1 MHAPLDL
8 ICNAEVRG
16 SIPSAPPLGG
26 YGQYYGGSI
35 YNLKLSKRTEDGIDH
50 VTKGNA
56 EALAQM
62 FQSGIRNTPYI
73 KKRLF
78 GERQIS
84 IRDLTKTKETL
95 TLNALDGSFA
105 AQEKKKLIEIF
116 FGLDEKNL
124 DEKTLLRRQTLT
136 QLISIRVISPA

>member
-1 MHAPLDL
+1 MVKPA
-8 ICNAEVRG
+8 
-16 SIPSAPPLGG
+16 
-26 YGQYYGGSI
+26 
-35 YNLKLSKRTEDGIDH
+35 
-50 VTKGNA
+50 KGTRHTSRKDSL
-56 EALAQM
+56 E
-62 FQSGIRNTPYI
+62 SG
-73 KKRLF
+73 K
-78 GERQIS
+78 IS
-84 IRDLTKTKETL
+84 SRDLTKTKETL